1 MEAQDMFR
9 CLLDLA
15 ERLKLPI
22 RQAPAGPAGSHPGG
36 AVVVLKG
43 ERVVFLDPDAALGD
57 RVAVLAAALSDSPDL
72 AGMFLPPEI
81 RAVIHSDGG
90 DWQ

>member
-1 MEAQDMFR
+1 MEAHDQLQFLMN
-9 CLLDLA
+9 LA

-43 ERVVFLDPDAALGD
+43 ERIVFLDPDAALRD
-57 RVAVLAAALSDSPDL
+57 RIDVLACALSDCPEL

-81 RAVIHSDGG
+81 RALLRTSDEE
-90 DWQ
+90 